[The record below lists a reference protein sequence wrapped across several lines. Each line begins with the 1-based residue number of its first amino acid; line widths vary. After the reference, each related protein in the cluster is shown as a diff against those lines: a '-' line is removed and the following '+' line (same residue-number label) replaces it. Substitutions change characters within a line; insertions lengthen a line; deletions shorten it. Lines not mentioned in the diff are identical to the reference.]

1 MRKPIRIAV
10 VGVTLSVLA
19 LVVAGSAGARIEVV
33 RVGNLVLK
41 NNSAISPTKLPKRK
55 QAPIKGAISASIATV
70 DGTHLPAVREVVIE
84 LDRNFHVNAKGLSVC
99 RAGQLEAR
107 NSKAARRIC
116 GRATVGTG
124 KGLAE
129 IAFPEQ
135 KPLVVASPLTMFNG
149 GVRGGKTTVFVHAF
163 LTVPVPAAIV
173 TPVKITHSRRGAYG
187 LHAVAKIPVIAGGAG
202 SVSFFK
208 LTIGRKFTFKGKRAS
223 FATASCPTGRLLAK
237 GRVLFRDSSLLKLAR
252 VLPCIPK
259 G

>member
-1 MRKPIRIAV
+1 MRNPIRITAIGATLAV
-10 VGVTLSVLA
+10 FA
-19 LVVAGSAGARIEVV
+19 LVVASSAGARIEVV

-41 NNSAISPTKLPKRK
+41 NNSAIFPTKLPKRK
-55 QAPIKGAISASIATV
+55 QAPIKGTISASIATV
-70 DGTHLPAVREVVIE
+70 DGTHLPAVREVVID
-84 LDRNFHVNAKGLSVC
+84 LDRNFHVNAKGLPVC

-149 GVRGGKTTVFVHAF
+149 GVRGGKTTIFVHAF

-173 TPVKITHSRRGAYG
+173 TPVKITHRRGAYG

-208 LTIGRKFTFKGKRAS
+208 LTIGRKFTFKGRRAS
-223 FATASCPTGRLLAK
+223 FASASCRSGRLLAK
-237 GRVLFRDSSLLKLAR
+237 GRVLFKDNSLLKLAR
-252 VLPCIPK
+252 ALPCIPK